1 MARNDLNHLI
11 LRPGELHIVMA
22 QLRTLGSFIEHSG
35 IDLCWSES
43 DLYGPATVKQILAG
57 KHVKR
62 GETAH
67 LVTLQV
73 LFMLYQKAFLSS
85 QDEELVKKIDKC
97 AKQLGKACEQGKN
110 SEVKEAEDQMV
121 EVMKSEDLVGKM
133 ERFEE
138 GKNPEFKVFRSYMKM
153 IMEMLLFV
161 RAVRTADWQL
171 HLRSLQLFTKYFF
184 AHDKLNYARMIPI
197 YLAEMENLPES
208 APEIYKEFAEGNWVV
223 NKNRHIPF
231 CGLGAD
237 HALEHINRSM
247 KVSGGLVGITLNPSA
262 RTKFFMIAPELARL
276 AEEAKK
282 MAGRAKTRGGAK
294 HHALTAAGLSREEK
308 NITKLLNTIEG
319 FTNPFT
325 EQGDKL
331 FNLVTKVVA
340 SEKVKKDLIE
350 QSEIGQKLYDDFV
363 RDRIIT
369 GKINLWSS
377 MKKRKLQTWKAMTK
391 KIKISTS
398 AETIELQEDRNLF
411 ARMLI
416 ICKSRPEIDI
426 QEAVGTYEFRVV
438 PRSMFTA
445 DGTMLHC
452 TAKSA
457 LMPILENL
465 PIPPDCSTDG
475 HAERQRMKVSIVDA
489 MAEVQALDK
498 PEWIRD
504 CSQLAQHF
512 AGRIFENDHEE
523 ADTKI
528 ILHAQDAT
536 VNGATEIQIHSPDTD
551 VFVLSLRRYTDLCQ
565 NTVFVTGKGQHHRV
579 IKLKPIVDALGPL
592 KTAALPAFHALTGA
606 DNTGSFARKGKPTCW
621 RIFDES
627 DDNVLSALARLG
639 TSNLPSDEI
648 ITSIAKFVCQLFVP
662 KTEIDSLKAL
672 RWWLFTKKQATSQQL
687 PPTDAALHQA
697 VLRAHY
703 QLIVWNNDTVP
714 NPTLPSPENY
724 GWKWDEGNKIWCPV
738 MTTLPPAPRAIIHL
752 VKCKCAKEKCA
763 TNRCGCKKVGL
774 KCTDLCGCSAS
785 DNCMNKSE
793 NDDDND
799 DEDEDGYM
807 GDSADDDEEDEDEHE
822 DNNYSEYVSAYS
834 DDSDNEVDRNIGE
847 F

>member
-1 MARNDLNHLI
+1 MTQSQVPVWSGYNSLVYETQPLTRIGSPPLIAAPAHEWTTMLTILMQAQGITAHVMGPGRKTVVSLDLGLYLPAKKLQMARNDLNHLI

-223 NKNRHIPF
+223 NKNRHVPF

-426 QEAVGTYEFRVV
+426 
-438 PRSMFTA
+438 
-445 DGTMLHC
+445 
-452 TAKSA
+452 
-457 LMPILENL
+457 
-465 PIPPDCSTDG
+465 
-475 HAERQRMKVSIVDA
+475 
-489 MAEVQALDK
+489 
-498 PEWIRD
+498 PE
-504 CSQLAQHF
+504 
-512 AGRIFENDHEE
+512 
-523 ADTKI
+523 
-528 ILHAQDAT
+528 
-536 VNGATEIQIHSPDTD
+536 
-551 VFVLSLRRYTDLCQ
+551 
-565 NTVFVTGKGQHHRV
+565 
-579 IKLKPIVDALGPL
+579 
-592 KTAALPAFHALTGA
+592 
-606 DNTGSFARKGKPTCW
+606 
-621 RIFDES
+621 
-627 DDNVLSALARLG
+627 
-639 TSNLPSDEI
+639 
-648 ITSIAKFVCQLFVP
+648 
-662 KTEIDSLKAL
+662 
-672 RWWLFTKKQATSQQL
+672 
-687 PPTDAALHQA
+687 
-697 VLRAHY
+697 
-703 QLIVWNNDTVP
+703 
-714 NPTLPSPENY
+714 
-724 GWKWDEGNKIWCPV
+724 
-738 MTTLPPAPRAIIHL
+738 APRVH
-752 VKCKCAKEKCA
+752 
-763 TNRCGCKKVGL
+763 
-774 KCTDLCGCSAS
+774 
-785 DNCMNKSE
+785 
-793 NDDDND
+793 
-799 DEDEDGYM
+799 
-807 GDSADDDEEDEDEHE
+807 
-822 DNNYSEYVSAYS
+822 
-834 DDSDNEVDRNIGE
+834 
-847 F
+847 